1 MTNFTDAKGRSWS
14 LSVTVQTLRQ
24 VRARCDINLTD
35 IILLRP
41 GERPDTSLLERLA
54 NDPILLVDVLYAIL
68 EDEAEARQVDEKMF
82 GEAMAGDAIEA
93 ATAALLDEVIAF
105 FPQAKRL
112 TLQRLMA
119 VSRRFA
125 EEQKK
130 ALQTLLESHALEKEV
145 VQALTSNA

>member
-130 ALQTLLESHALEKEV
+130 ALQTLLDSPALEKEV